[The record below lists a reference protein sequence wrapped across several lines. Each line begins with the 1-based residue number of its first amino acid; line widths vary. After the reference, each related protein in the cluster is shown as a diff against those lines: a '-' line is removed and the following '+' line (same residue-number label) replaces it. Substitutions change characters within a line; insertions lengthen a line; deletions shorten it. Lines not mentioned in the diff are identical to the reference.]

1 MIRKG
6 SMKQLFA
13 VSVVALAVLAL
24 STAALASG
32 AVTGAGSK
40 IAGVVMPNWT
50 NGFLIKEGIT
60 ATYGSVGAEAGLGQL
75 DARSVDFAAVDAP
88 LSPQQAAAC
97 NDCAQ
102 IPLLLTGLDIALR
115 IPGVTALNLS
125 GGVIAEIYAGKITN
139 WSDPKIAELNP
150 KAKLPKLKITPVYS
164 TEPGGQ
170 NWTFTSYLAKVGS
183 KKSGAATTAH
193 FSVGVGA
200 AGDGGVGG
208 KIASTK
214 GAIGYVSA
222 SYANALDLK
231 VAAIENFAGNFE
243 RPEVASFEAAG
254 ASVTMV
260 PASGVVDPTDPP
272 KTAPKAYPLAMFS
285 YAVVPH
291 TAPQKGFVQ
300 QFLDY
305 AVGPGRTLGEAF
317 GIAPMPKAVKT
328 AARSMIAGL

>member
-6 SMKQLFA
+6 SMKLFV
-13 VSVVALAVLAL
+13 VSVVALAVLAM
-24 STAALASG
+24 STAALASA

-40 IAGVVMPNWT
+40 VAGVVMPNWT

-60 ATYGSVGAEAGLGQL
+60 ATYGSVGVEAGLTQL

-102 IPLLLTGLDIALR
+102 IPLLLTGVDIAFR
-115 IPGVTALNLS
+115 IPGVKALNLS
-125 GGVIAEIYAGKITN
+125 GAVIAEIYAGKITN

-150 KAKLPKLKITPVYS
+150 KARLPKLKITPVYS
-164 TEPGGQ
+164 TEAGGQ

-183 KKSGAATTAH
+183 KKSGATTTVN
-193 FSVGVGA
+193 FPVGVGEP
-200 AGDGGVGG
+200 GDAGVGG

-222 SYANALDLK
+222 SYANALDLTT
-231 VAAIENFAGNFE
+231 AAIENRAGDFIP
-243 RPEVASFEAAG
+243 PEVGTFEAAG
-254 ASVTMV
+254 VTV
-260 PASGVVDPTDPP
+260 KSIEPSGVVDATDPP

-285 YAVVPH
+285 YAVVPRA
-291 TAPQKGFVQ
+291 APQMGFVQ
-300 QFLDY
+300 QFLNY
-305 AVGPGRTLGEAF
+305 AVGPGAKLGEAF

-328 AARSMIAGL
+328 AARSMIGAL